1 MVLETLKK
9 VSDWTNKVAVAI
21 MLLYVISVTVLAFI
35 GVVYRSIGSA
45 LSWNEELM
53 RWLLIG
59 IAYIGGS
66 VALKEQSHIG
76 VVYFVT
82 KMSPRWKK
90 ISIIV
95 GYLAIILFLI
105 VVVVY
110 GWRAA
115 YIARRQ
121 IGAILRVS
129 TIYAKLNVPVGA
141 FFMLIHMI
149 YFGTGLLM
157 GKGDPQEYMVSGGDT
172 A

>member
-1 MVLETLKK
+1 MVLEILKK
-9 VSDWTNKVAVAI
+9 VSDWTNKVAVVI
-21 MLLYVISVTVLAFI
+21 MLFYVIAVTVLAFV
-35 GVVYRSIGSA
+35 GVVYRTFGNA

-82 KMSPRWKK
+82 KMSPKWKK
-90 ISIIV
+90 IAVIS
-95 GYLAIILFLI
+95 GYLAIILLLI
-105 VVVVY
+105 VVIIY
-110 GWRAA
+110 GWQAA
-115 YIARRQ
+115 WLARRQ
-121 IGAILRVS
+121 LGAIIRISTMYAKFNVTIGAI
-129 TIYAKLNVPVGA
+129 
-141 FFMLIHMI
+141 FMLVHMI
-149 YFGTGLLM
+149 YFGAGLMM